1 MIGALNKL
9 PVAVSGMI
17 FFADPVTVRSVSAV
31 TLGFAAGLL
40 YTHAKQLSNEAKKKA
55 EAGYAKA
62 PSSAPDSNGTGHGD
76 DLRDSASVPLLDQQQ
91 QQQHQGQGQF
101 GKLDSSSY
109 AQRDVEAGLGS
120 GSRTPAS
127 SSDGRKD

>member
-40 YTHAKQLSNEAKKKA
+40 YTHAKQLSNEAKKNA
-55 EAGYAKA
+55 EASYAKLQ
-62 PSSAPDSNGTGHGD
+62 PG
-76 DLRDSASVPLLDQQQ
+76 RDADGYDPASVPLLDQQQ
-91 QQQHQGQGQF
+91 D
-101 GKLDSSSY
+101 LDKVEMTLIE
-109 AQRDVEAGLGS
+109 RDLEAGTG
-120 GSRTPAS
+120 GKVPDVR
-127 SSDGRKD
+127 RKE